1 MSNLSVRAAT
11 VVPAA
16 ELTLLFSDIEGSTN
30 LVREYGR
37 EYDQILEK
45 HFALLRTAVTKNH
58 GVEVIA
64 HSDAFFATFELA
76 SDAVAAA
83 VEIRRAMAGEPW
95 PFGAKVMVRL
105 GLHTGRPIP
114 VSDPKVGYIGI
125 DVHRAARISDA
136 GNGGQIL
143 ISSATMA
150 ALRTSEKFN
159 EFDVRYVGV
168 HRLRDLQ
175 YPEHL
180 YEVAPG
186 AEVVER
192 RLRSVDAR
200 MTNLPTSTNSFVG
213 RGRDIAK
220 ISELLKD
227 ASGHIVTLTGPGGS
241 GKTRLAIE
249 ISKRLQDFFS
259 DGVFFVSLEAIA
271 EESLVLPAI
280 AQVLG
285 VLEFPGRSLLDGLK
299 RIIGSAKTL
308 IVVDNFEQVASAAVQ
323 LSEIASA
330 CPNLRLLITSR
341 ELLHVQM
348 ETEYRVAPLVLTGA
362 KASPS
367 EATLLFEDRAKQVVP
382 GFSLSDDNAETVA
395 EICRRLDG
403 LPLALELAASRLK
416 FLSVRELLS
425 RLSAG
430 LDVVGRSG
438 KADQRHSTMK
448 NAVDWSY
455 RSLGSAEQKA
465 FAELSIFSGGFRLES
480 AEFLRGENLLEVVS
494 SLCEKNLLIAENF
507 GGEPRFRM
515 LETIR
520 KFGIELLPA
529 DRAEQLKSV
538 HATYFL
544 GVVESMAKGFVGPG
558 QRGHVTRVLSE
569 EDNIRAAISWS
580 LESGLTEMT
589 GRFAKALLWYW
600 IPRGRFTEGL
610 AWLERAAASLP
621 ENANPSER
629 ATILDVYGWLKM
641 ISGDY
646 AGALPLFE
654 RAHALYRSLGHDD
667 ELAGSMTTLG
677 ITKAVTEGGME
688 GPQMIMTALEKQ
700 KEAGNPHGI
709 ALALIALGEGAR
721 AGGDYDAASQCYEEA
736 LSLMQDDHDLYW
748 TGALLL
754 NLANVHIYKEDWD
767 RASQRLKNVFELAQ
781 EYDYPMMINLYVA
794 LKGRLALKLGDAR
807 QAARLFGAVDS
818 LLSSLD
824 VHFEPADQAELD
836 ESIADAKGRLGAAY
850 ADEYTA
856 GRSLSRDQAIALT
869 LS

>member
-1 MSNLSVRAAT
+1 MSNLSVRTAT
-11 VVPAA
+11 VAPAA

-45 HFALLRTAVTKNH
+45 HFALLRTAVTNNH

-64 HSDAFFATFELA
+64 HSDAFFATFEQA
-76 SDAVAAA
+76 RDAVAAA
-83 VEIRRAMAGEPW
+83 VEIRRAMASEAW

-150 ALRTSEKFN
+150 ALRGSEKFDQ
-159 EFDVRYVGV
+159 FDVRYVGV

-180 YEVAPG
+180 YEIAPS
-186 AEVVER
+186 AEVER

-213 RGRDIAK
+213 RERDIAK
-220 ISELLKD
+220 ISELLTD
-227 ASGHIVTLTGPGGS
+227 PSGHIVTLTGPGGS

-308 IVVDNFEQVASAAVQ
+308 LVIDNFEQVASGAAQIGV
-323 LSEIASA
+323 IANA

-341 ELLHVQM
+341 ELLHVPM
-348 ETEYRVAPLVLTGA
+348 ETEYRVAPLALTGA
-362 KASPS
+362 RASPS
-367 EATLLFEDRAKQVVP
+367 EAILLFEDRAKQVVP

-416 FLSVRELLS
+416 FLSVPELLS

-438 KADQRHSTMK
+438 KTDRRHSTLK

-455 RSLGSAEQKA
+455 RLLGNAEQKA

-480 AEFLRGENLLEVVS
+480 AEVVQGENLLEVVS
-494 SLCEKNLLIAENF
+494 SLCEKNLLIAENIE
-507 GGEPRFRM
+507 GEPRFRM

-520 KFGIELLPA
+520 KFGFERLAA
-529 DRAEQLKSV
+529 DRLEHLKSV

-544 GVVESMAKGFVGPG
+544 GIVESMAKGFVGSS
-558 QRGHVTRVLSE
+558 QRRHVTWVRSE

-580 LESGLTEMT
+580 LESGRTEMT
-589 GRFAKALLWYW
+589 GRFSKALLWYW

-610 AWLERAAASLP
+610 AWLERAVASLP
-621 ENANPSER
+621 ENANPYER
-629 ATILDVYGWLKM
+629 ATILDVYGWLRM

-654 RAHALYRSLGHDD
+654 RAHDLYRDLDLDG

-688 GPQMIMTALEKQ
+688 GPEMIMAALEKQ
-700 KEAGNPHGI
+700 KAADNPYGT

-721 AGGDYDAASQCYEEA
+721 AGGDYDAASECYEEA
-736 LSLMQDDHDLYW
+736 LNLMQDADDLYW

-754 NLANVHIYKEDWD
+754 NLANVHIYKNDWD
-767 RASQRLKNVFELAQ
+767 QASKRLKRVFELAQ

-794 LKGRLALKLGDAR
+794 LKGRLALKSGDAR
-807 QAARLFGAVDS
+807 QAARLFGAVDA

-836 ESIADAKGRLGAAY
+836 QSIAEAKGLLADAY
-850 ADEYTA
+850 ADEYAA
-856 GRSLSRDQAIALT
+856 GRSLPRDQAIALT